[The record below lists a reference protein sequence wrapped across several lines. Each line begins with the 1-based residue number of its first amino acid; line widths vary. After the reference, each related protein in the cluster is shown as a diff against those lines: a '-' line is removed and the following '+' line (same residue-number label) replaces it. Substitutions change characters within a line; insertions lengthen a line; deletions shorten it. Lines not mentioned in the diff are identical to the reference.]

1 MKSLLYH
8 ITHQALMDISCCLML
23 HGRGTSYLVFFSFL
37 KLKHKHMML
46 VYTERDQEK
55 SRNEFA
61 QKLPSN
67 NLIRID
73 C

>member
-46 VYTERDQEK
+46 VYTKRDQEK
-55 SRNEFA
+55 VEMNSHRSCH
-61 QKLPSN
+61 P
-67 NLIRID
+67 IT
-73 C
+73 

>member
-46 VYTERDQEK
+46 VYTERETK
-55 SRNEFA
+55 KKVEMNSHRRCH
-61 QKLPSN
+61 P
-67 NLIRID
+67 IT
-73 C
+73 